1 MISAFKFLINYI
13 NWYVLITAFI
23 IGLFFS
29 SGIGGEPVK
38 IFIYPTED
46 NKDLLQVKDNTGT
59 CFSFETQE
67 IPCSEK
73 DEIVNI
79 PLQ

>member
-1 MISAFKFLINYI
+1 MINVLKFLINYI

-38 IFIYPTED
+38 IFIYPTQD
-46 NKDLLQVKDNTGT
+46 NKDLLQVKDHSGT

-67 IPCSEK
+67 IPCSKENNLI
-73 DEIVNI
+73 DI